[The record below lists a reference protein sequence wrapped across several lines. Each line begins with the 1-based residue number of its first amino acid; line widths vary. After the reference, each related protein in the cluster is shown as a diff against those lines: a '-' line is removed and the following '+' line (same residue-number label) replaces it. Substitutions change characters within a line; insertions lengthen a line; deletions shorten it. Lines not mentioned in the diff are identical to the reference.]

1 MNELI
6 ADALVK
12 TQKEWEVEVEALNKK
27 IFSNPAEDF
36 FAVHKEFKE
45 LLDSGESRLT
55 KEFDKK
61 ISDLSARE
69 KKAKRAMNN
78 YCNTEKNDK
87 MMSRI
92 AHLITCFI
100 GTMTQKRGGKR
111 ILIKYWKQNSKFV
124 TAKYQLSRVQ
134 CKENI

>member
-92 AHLITCFI
+92 AHLNIAI
-100 GTMTQKRGGKR
+100 GEINNMLYWHNDAEKRRQENFDK
-111 ILIKYWKQNSKFV
+111 ILETK
-124 TAKYQLSRVQ
+124 
-134 CKENI
+134 